1 MGSSYFGTTDLNNGA
16 YTPDPV
22 SLTYPDLPL
31 TKMRRHGTI
40 DDFSTLVLRGMK
52 IYQEKFLKKARATW
66 VPLVMGY
73 PMTKMKDSSKIQ
85 FENIQTLDDYYYL
98 YPFCN
103 VITFTM
109 RFQAPA
115 GYRRPFGSEKMR
127 APMHKEDLRVN
138 EHPGTIYGV
147 ETHEMDNLVQFDC
160 WSSTGRGADGLVDWF
175 KKYMEFFKGSI
186 MMQGFQKIQF
196 WERGIDKDVIKWRD
210 DISVRSLQY
219 LVKSEEHYL
228 LPQRLI
234 SEIDLEMKVDRNL
247 TEEQKVFFD
256 AVVEGI
262 PPSGLLTADVDTGPL
277 ISGLNEVSTTT
288 LIEH

>member
-1 MGSSYFGTTDLNNGA
+1 MGSSYFGTSDLNNGA
-16 YTPDPV
+16 STPDPV

-52 IYQEKFLKKARATW
+52 IYQEKFLKRAKATW

-73 PMTKMKDSSKIQ
+73 PMTKMSDSSRIDFKD
-85 FENIQTLDDYYYL
+85 IQTLDDYYYL

-103 VITFTM
+103 VITYTM

-115 GYRRPFGSEKMR
+115 GYRKAFGAEKMR
-127 APMHKEDLRVN
+127 APMHKEDLRVVDQ
-138 EHPGTIYGV
+138 PGLIYGV

-160 WSSTGRGADGLVDWF
+160 WSSTGRGADELVEWF
-175 KKYMEFFKGSI
+175 KKFMEFFKGSI
-186 MMQGFQKIQF
+186 MLQGFQKIQF
-196 WERGIDKDVIKWRD
+196 WERGVDKDVQKWRD

-228 LPQRLI
+228 IPQRLI
-234 SEIDLEMKVDRNL
+234 SEIDLEMRVDRNL
-247 TEEQKVFFD
+247 TDEQKVFFD
-256 AVVEGI
+256 AVVAGV
-262 PPSGLLTADVDTGPL
+262 PPSGLLTDNVDIDPL
-277 ISGLNEVSTTT
+277 ISGLNAASTIS